1 MKLTKRP
8 VAINMQIP
16 NTTFKATSLY
26 SSTVSRI
33 MPSSYCPASVVPA
46 KFASSVD
53 GAVVA
58 VGYSV
63 GVVYHTIGAG
73 GCGAVAG

>member
-8 VAINMQIP
+8 VAIRVQIP

-26 SSTVSRI
+26 SSIVSRI
-33 MPSSYCPASVVPA
+33 MPSSYCPASEVPA
-46 KFASSVD
+46 KLASSVD

-58 VGYSV
+58 AGYSV
-63 GVVYHTIGAG
+63 GVVYQTIGAG
-73 GCGAVAG
+73 ACGAVAG